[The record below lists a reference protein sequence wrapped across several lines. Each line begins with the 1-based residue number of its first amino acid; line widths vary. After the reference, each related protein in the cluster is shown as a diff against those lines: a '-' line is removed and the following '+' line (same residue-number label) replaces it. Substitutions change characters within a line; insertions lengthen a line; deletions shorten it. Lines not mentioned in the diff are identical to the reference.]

1 MHHHAK
7 TTLLVMCDVVDC
19 CQLVVASQSI
29 VVASQSIVVA
39 SQSIV
44 VASQSIDDIQLSI
57 HETTL
62 LFYLIVVKRHQY

>member
-19 CQLVVASQSI
+19 CQLVVE
-29 VVASQSIVVA
+29 SQSIVVA